1 MADQTTGSLPAVQ
14 EVAIGDLPAIADL
27 YDDTLIPV
35 EQQGEARHMTGA
47 QWKKYAQA
55 GVSKYVTDAQ
65 QASEKALEAASRALT
80 AVDGIGTAVE
90 DTKANAEAA
99 ENAKAGAEDARAA
112 IENMLV
118 EAISLETGRPAT
130 VSKELVDGVVKLVF
144 GLPAGGKGDQGDPGS
159 SIQSIT
165 RTAGTGASGTTDT
178 YTVTLTDGS
187 TTEFYVYNGKDGTG
201 AGDMSASVYDP
212 QGKKTDVFQYVDDAL
227 GNKQDALTGT
237 QGQVAGFDAEGKLV
251 AQDVP
256 GTAVAAAKLSTARTI
271 DGVSFDGSANIKHYG
286 VCSTAAST
294 AAKVV
299 DLDGFTLA
307 VGSKIAV
314 KFVYANTSVSPTL
327 NVNDTGAIAIK
338 QYGTTALSTY
348 MWHPASVVEFVYDGA
363 YWIMVDS
370 TTATTTYYGLTK
382 LSSSTSSTSTTLAA
396 TPSAVK
402 AAYDLANGKQDALTG
417 VKGQVVGFDEA
428 GNPIAQ
434 DAPEGGV
441 TSFNGR
447 TGTITPQS
455 GDYTADDILFSDGK
469 TFQEKYESGELTGE
483 KGDPGLFYATCAT
496 AAATAAKVATCSG
509 FTLTTGAVVAVKFT
523 YANTA
528 ASPTLNVNST
538 GAKSI
543 AAYGTTALPVDAWV
557 AGATVVFVYDGTQ
570 WIMNTALA
578 SRLATAR
585 TILTNLASTAAASFD
600 GSANVT
606 PGITGKLPIANGGT
620 GVSTLAALKIL
631 LGISDGA
638 KIEVGTYVGACA
650 SSDATVQEVP
660 VAFAPKFV
668 WVGMLDTNAN
678 VKYLVPW
685 TFWHNDDYNTDVSEY
700 YSYVYSAYAYYG
712 TPATGSDD
720 DGDINVLEI
729 TETGFNVCNA
739 SYSYKS
745 TSGAITRTYLSY
757 LNYNS
762 HPYFYL
768 AIG

>member
-99 ENAKAGAEDARAA
+99 EDAKAGAEDARAA

-144 GLPAGGKGDQGDPGS
+144 GLPAGGKGDRGDPGS

-212 QGKKTDVFQYVDDAL
+212 QGKKTDVFQYVDDAVAAGKEVFIATYGETTNAEIYEARQAGKAVFVQSAPSRAYIAPL
-227 GNKQDALTGT
+227 VIYGTAMARFATGIVVPGAGSAGVITYTCENDTWSSSTYRLEDTTNKVTALSSDSTDTQYPSAKAVYDALKNKQDALTGV
-237 QGQVAGFDAEGKLV
+237 Q
-251 AQDVP
+251 
-256 GTAVAAAKLSTARTI
+256 
-271 DGVSFDGSANIKHYG
+271 
-286 VCSTAAST
+286 
-294 AAKVV
+294 
-299 DLDGFTLA
+299 
-307 VGSKIAV
+307 
-314 KFVYANTSVSPTL
+314 
-327 NVNDTGAIAIK
+327 
-338 QYGTTALSTY
+338 
-348 MWHPASVVEFVYDGA
+348 
-363 YWIMVDS
+363 
-370 TTATTTYYGLTK
+370 
-382 LSSSTSSTSTTLAA
+382 
-396 TPSAVK
+396 
-402 AAYDLANGKQDALTG
+402 
-417 VKGQVVGFDEA
+417 GQVVGFDA
-428 GNPIAQ
+428 DGNPVSQ

-447 TGTITPQS
+447 TGAITPQS
-455 GDYTADDILFSDGK
+455 GDYTADDIPFSDGE
-469 TFQEKYESGELTGE
+469 TFQEKYDSGELSGKNGESPTIGIGTVSTGEAGSSAAASLTGEYPDYKLNLTIPKGGDGDPGE

-496 AAATAAKVATCSG
+496 AAATTAKVATCSG

-523 YANTA
+523 YTNTA

-543 AAYGTTALPVDAWV
+543 AAYGTTALPINAWA

-606 PGITGKLPIANGGT
+606 PGVTGTLGLLNGGT
-620 GVSTLAALKIL
+620 GVTSLAALKVL

-638 KIEVGTYVGACA
+638 KIEVGTYAGDA
-650 SSDATVQEVP
+650 SETVTTPQSVP
-660 VAFAPKFV
+660 VAFTPKFV
-668 WVGMLDTNAN
+668 WVGALGIDAA
-678 VKYLVPW
+678 PW
-685 TFWHNDDYNTDVSEY
+685 HY
-700 YSYVYSAYAYYG
+700 YSDYDDTQSPVYTDSMSIYSAYAF
-712 TPATGSDD
+712 TGFPWVASDS
-720 DGDINVLEI
+720 DGDLNALEI
-729 TETGFNVCNA
+729 STAGFNVCNA
-739 SYSYKS
+739 VYRNTGTKIYE
-745 TSGAITRTYLSY
+745 IFRTYL
-757 LNYNS
+757 NS
-762 HPYFYL
+762 NKRTYFYL